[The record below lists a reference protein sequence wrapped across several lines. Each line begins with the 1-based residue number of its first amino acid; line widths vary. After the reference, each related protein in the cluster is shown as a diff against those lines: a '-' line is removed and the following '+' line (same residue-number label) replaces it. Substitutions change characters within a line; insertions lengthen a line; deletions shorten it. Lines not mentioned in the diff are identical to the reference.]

1 MKKKDTIIAGIVAF
15 VIAMILAGLS
25 IRTDK
30 ENAPLPDME
39 MKLSYETADIRFM
52 QIRTVT
58 EKDFFL
64 EGVWQFA
71 ISKDETQLAVIPYTS
86 EKCCVFNSSGEYLFS
101 IFFNSNDESY
111 TIYYEGNNLI
121 LFLGGDEQILIKF
134 NQLGEVLSSLRLDR
148 TLSGNHNDWLFYY
161 KYNNE
166 IQVQGNTY
174 QKATNNQF
182 LKVLG
187 INSMI
192 LKKDPES
199 KVIITMNKEE
209 ETKLIFLKVF
219 DVFMRVLVL
228 WLFVFCG
235 IFMCTNPSV
244 FIKYFSKKV
253 KGNGVI
259 SGL

>member
-1 MKKKDTIIAGIVAF
+1 M
-15 VIAMILAGLS
+15 
-25 IRTDK
+25 
-30 ENAPLPDME
+30 
-39 MKLSYETADIRFM
+39 
-52 QIRTVT
+52 
-58 EKDFFL
+58 
-64 EGVWQFA
+64 
-71 ISKDETQLAVIPYTS
+71 
-86 EKCCVFNSSGEYLFS
+86 
-101 IFFNSNDESY
+101 
-111 TIYYEGNNLI
+111 
-121 LFLGGDEQILIKF
+121 
-134 NQLGEVLSSLRLDR
+134 
-148 TLSGNHNDWLFYY
+148 SGNHNDWLFYY

-187 INSMI
+187 INSII

-199 KVIITMNKEE
+199 KVIITMNKEQ
-209 ETKLIFLKVF
+209 ETKLIFLKVL

-228 WLFVFCG
+228 WMFVFGG
-235 IFMCTNPSV
+235 IFMCTNPSI